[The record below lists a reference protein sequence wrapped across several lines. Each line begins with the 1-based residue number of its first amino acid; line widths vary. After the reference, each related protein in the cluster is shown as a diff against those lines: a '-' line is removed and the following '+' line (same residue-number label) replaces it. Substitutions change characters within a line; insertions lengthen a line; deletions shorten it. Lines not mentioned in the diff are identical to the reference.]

1 MPSVQPRVAALALFG
16 SAALAALV
24 AGSSAQATTFIAPGS
39 LLISSTTYADVGA
52 AAGLVAGTSVLP
64 GSKAGK
70 TSKATA
76 NGAFLNVF
84 NNETP
89 DPAFGVTSAIKIQD
103 LSAHSGAVLAS
114 LAIDPNV
121 VSTSFSSK
129 SELSLNIART
139 SQGSVATFMGYA
151 GGGLGTLDVSNSDT
165 TAYVDATNPVT
176 STYSGKL
183 AANPNYAFNRAVV
196 ALNADGTYAATQTL
210 AYGGNNGRSAV
221 LGNNGQYYTVGNSN
235 NGSGTPTQLTTS
247 TGLEVVTP
255 GATANSQMVDASYQ
269 SIPGDKAG
277 KDANFR
283 GLTLFDNQLYFT
295 KGSGSNGIDTVYTV
309 SDPSGKL
316 PTAADAAS
324 AAISILP
331 GLPTDSA
338 KATGGNFTPF
348 GLFFANASTMY
359 VADEGT
365 GNALDMTSHAGLE
378 KWSLVAGVWS
388 LDYTLQSGL
397 VGSTYSVS
405 GTNSG
410 VAGTWPTVTSAGLR
424 DISGRVNADGT
435 VTLWG
440 VTSTRSA
447 STDNGADPNEIV
459 EITDSLGALA
469 LPTTESFSVFDGP
482 QYGVRYGG
490 VALAPVPEPTTWAMM
505 LAGLGILG
513 ALARRRGMALKA

>member
-1 MPSVQPRVAALALFG
+1 MPSIPTRAVAIALSGSVAVAALA
-16 SAALAALV
+16 

-52 AAGLVAGTSVLP
+52 AAGLVAGSTVLP

-70 TSKATA
+70 PSKATA
-76 NGAFLNVF
+76 SGAFLSVF

-89 DPAFGVTSAIKIQD
+89 DPAFGVTSAIKLQD
-103 LSAHSGAVLAS
+103 LSANSGAVLNS
-114 LAIDPNV
+114 LAIDPNI

-129 SELSLNIART
+129 SELSLNITRT
-139 SQGSVATFMGYA
+139 SNGSVATFMGYA

-165 TAYVDATNPVT
+165 TAYVDSTNPVT
-176 STYSGKL
+176 STFSNTVPG
-183 AANPNYAFNRAVV
+183 NQNYAFNRAVV
-196 ALNADGTYAATQTL
+196 ALNADGTYSTTQTL
-210 AYGGNNGRSAV
+210 AYGGNNGRAAV
-221 LGNNGQYYTVGNSN
+221 LGANGQYYTVGNSN

-255 GATANSQMVDASYQ
+255 GSTPNSQMIDASYQ

-295 KGSGSNGIDTVYTV
+295 KGSGSNGVDTVYTV
-309 SDPSGKL
+309 SDPNGQL

-324 AAISILP
+324 ATISILP

-348 GLFFANASTMY
+348 GLFFANATTMY

-378 KWSLVAGVWS
+378 KWSLIGGVWN
-388 LDYTLQSGL
+388 LDYTLQNNLIGASY
-397 VGSTYSVS
+397 TVS

-424 DISGRVNADGT
+424 DITGRVNADGT

-459 EITDSLGALA
+459 EITDALGALT
-469 LPTTESFSVFDGP
+469 LPATESWSGFAGP
-482 QYGVRYGG
+482 PNGVRYGG
-490 VALAPVPEPTTWAMM
+490 VALAPVPEPASWALM
-505 LAGLGILG
+505 LVGFGALGGMLRRRG
-513 ALARRRGMALKA
+513 ALAEV